1 MNKTEFIKAFADKA
15 GFTQKDAQVAYDAFV
30 DVITAALKK
39 NDKVALLG
47 FGSFELR
54 KKAARTAKN
63 PQTGKPVKVP
73 ASKAPAFKVSKA
85 WKAEFNNK

>member
-15 GFTQKDAQVAYDAFV
+15 ALTIKDAQEVYDAFV
-30 DVITAALKK
+30 AVITETLKK
-39 NDKVALLG
+39 GDKIALLG
-47 FGSFELR
+47 FGNFELK

-73 ASKAPAFKVSKA
+73 ASNVPAFKVSKV
-85 WKAEFNNK
+85 WKADFN